1 MQPPAGACGG
11 ISLDLD
17 LRGNCG
23 AARGRAPLWRGG
35 WLVGT
40 DAGDL
45 GLPTPPFPL
54 AQEWPTHPRQ
64 AAASFVGRAP
74 RATSVRAMGRLA
86 LRSVTA
92 GLLAVSAAAA
102 DDLVFSPPVLIEA
115 TPGSEL
121 HADGFAAVE
130 VDRSGESTLL
140 YGPDHWTSYDS
151 GRRAGSAISER

>member
-1 MQPPAGACGG
+1 MSNSDDTFVV
-11 ISLDLD
+11 ISPLD
-17 LRGNCG
+17 LRGNYG
-23 AARGRAPLWRGG
+23 ARGSGWC

-40 DAGDL
+40 AAGDL
-45 GLPTPPFPL
+45 GLPIPPFPL

-121 HADGFAAVE
+121 HADGFAAC
-130 VDRSGESTLL
+130 
-140 YGPDHWTSYDS
+140 HACADS
-151 GRRAGSAISER
+151 ASAPPAKSAHLATAAL